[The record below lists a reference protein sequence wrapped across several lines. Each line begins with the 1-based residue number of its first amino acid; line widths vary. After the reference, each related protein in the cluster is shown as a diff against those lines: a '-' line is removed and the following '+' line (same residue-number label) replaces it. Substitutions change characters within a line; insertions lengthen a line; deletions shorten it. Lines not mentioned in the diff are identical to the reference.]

1 MATANPPRPSNRLP
15 LIIIAIIAVI
25 GLIAGGVFLLTRNQ
39 PDKVVQELVAQLPP
53 FVIDRAPARGEE
65 QGTEA
70 PITLSFDKP
79 MDRASVE
86 NAFQITP
93 KVSGAFK
100 WNDDNTQVSFVPAG
114 QGFARGEIY
123 SVNVLTT
130 ALAANGQMLGQPLQ
144 FTFKAVGFLDVTQV
158 MPADGAEGVDPDTD
172 ITVMFNRP
180 VVPLVPIEEQAQ
192 PAAAA
197 GARSAGEGQGRMDQH
212 LDLRVPPRRAFAGG
226 HQVHG

>member
-1 MATANPPRPSNRLP
+1 MTTANPPRPSNRTP
-15 LIIIAIIAVI
+15 LIIVAVVAVI
-25 GLIAGGVFLLTRNQ
+25 ALIAGGVFLATRKSPEQ
-39 PDKVVQELVAQLPP
+39 VVQELVAQLPP

-86 NAFQITP
+86 QAFEITP
-93 KVSGAFK
+93 RVSGAFK
-100 WNDDNTQVSFVPAG
+100 WNGDNTQVSFVPTG
-114 QGFARGEIY
+114 EGFARGAVY

-130 ALAANGQMLGQPLQ
+130 ALAANGMMLGQPLQ

-158 MPADGAEGVDPDTD
+158 MPADSAEGVDPDTD

-180 VVPLVPIEEQAQ
+180 VVPLVPIEEQANLPQ
-192 PAAAA
+192 PLV
-197 GARSAGEGQGRMDQH
+197 
-212 LDLRVPPRRAFAGG
+212 LDPP
-226 HQVHG
+226 V